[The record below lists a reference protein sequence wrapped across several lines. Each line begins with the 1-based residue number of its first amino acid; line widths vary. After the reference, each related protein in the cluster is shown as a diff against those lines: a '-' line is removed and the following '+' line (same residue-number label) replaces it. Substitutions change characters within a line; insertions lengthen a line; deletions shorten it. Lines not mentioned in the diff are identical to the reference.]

1 MTLFVD
7 FGAFEV
13 SIGPER
19 RYYLYRVVFWVI
31 FERIASLETVSV
43 QIQGD
48 L

>member
-7 FGAFEV
+7 FRAFEV

-31 FERIASLETVSV
+31 FERVASLESESV
-43 QIQGD
+43 QILGD